1 MLSKIAETLV
11 VLLAGSLTVH
21 GFRSTGS
28 NPSLNAD
35 AVVPDREHSLFS
47 PYVDSTLQNK
57 FWDYGGDAIVD
68 TNRYIILT
76 QDRRNE
82 SGWLWSRLPMDMSD
96 FEITAEFT
104 IKGQSTSSG
113 GDGFAMWLTKER
125 MQGGPIFGNRNRWNG
140 LGIIFDTYPNSP
152 HRGFFPQISVV
163 KNNGQLDYNLDK
175 DGENQDI
182 AHCNMQ
188 LRRTPTDTRLR
199 FTYVKDVYME
209 LALQTQ
215 EWNKWSSCF
224 RISPYE
230 FTEQPYLGFSAST
243 GEVSDLHAISS
254 VWTNKLVYHSRTPTD
269 IENERLRAFAD
280 NSGTGWWNK
289 KPDDETRNMESA
301 TVFQMLKR
309 LVLFFVWVV
318 KWLVILAILGAAGYF
333 GYKYYQQKKGPN
345 TYKNRR
351 MMA

>member
-1 MLSKIAETLV
+1 MPSKIAGTLV
-11 VLLAGSLTVH
+11 ALLVSSLAAH

-28 NPSLNAD
+28 NPTLTAD

-68 TNRYIILT
+68 TNRYVILT
-76 QDRRNE
+76 QDRHNE
-82 SGWLWSRLPMDMSD
+82 SGWLWSRLPIDMSD
-96 FEITAEFT
+96 FEITVEFT
-104 IKGQSTSSG
+104 VKGQSVSTG

-140 LGIIFDTYPNSP
+140 LGIIFDTFPNAP

-163 KNNGQLDYNLDK
+163 KNNGQLDYNLGK
-175 DGENQDI
+175 DGEDQDI

-199 FTYVKDVYME
+199 FTYIKDVYME
-209 LALQTQ
+209 LALQTH
-215 EWNKWSSCF
+215 EWNKWASCF

-230 FTEQPYLGFSAST
+230 FTGQPYLGFSAST
-243 GEVSDLHAISS
+243 GDVSDLHAIGS
-254 VWTNKLVYHSRTPTD
+254 VWTNKLVYHSRTPAD
-269 IENERLRAFAD
+269 LENERLQAFSES
-280 NSGTGWWNK
+280 SGTGWWNK
-289 KPDDETRNMESA
+289 KQDEAKNMESA
-301 TVFQMLKR
+301 TVFQLLKR
-309 LVLFFVWVV
+309 LVLFFVWVI
-318 KWLVILAILGAAGYF
+318 KWLVILAVLGAAGYF
-333 GYKYYQQKKGPN
+333 GNKYYQQKKVPS